1 MTDPHY
7 MVKHSPGKGSG
18 VFALRPRAA
27 GTCVMEDRAVMKIP
41 MTSLQF
47 GDEEIRSSFEALTA
61 AQKAQFLALHEGHR
75 SVNTR
80 LARISNANAFGIH
93 NDASYLYLD
102 VSRINHSC
110 CPNAA
115 VGEIADAMQILA
127 IRPIEKGEEIFISY
141 HSMMTGMTRQ
151 QRQNYLHW
159 SYGFNCD
166 CAVCSRKGREG
177 QLSDA
182 RRRIINAL
190 TASVQG
196 YQPSD
201 FSPYDG
207 PTHKENIPR
216 HSFLLAGVLEAEGLM
231 DRSVARAYN
240 NAATILIGLMYEHKD
255 IYILPAALYVRQWM
269 EKSIAVV
276 CEVCGATSPELLEIA
291 LGNNAAL
298 KADASVCAVA
308 GAVLDPAVCVT

>member
-1 MTDPHY
+1 
-7 MVKHSPGKGSG
+7 
-18 VFALRPRAA
+18 
-27 GTCVMEDRAVMKIP
+27 MEDRAVMKIP

-207 PTHKENIPR
+207 PTHEENIPR
-216 HSFLLAGVLEAEGLM
+216 HRYVSWQSKLTTPLFPHQKLAHSFLLAGVLEAEGLM